1 MSEQTDKSSDG
12 HAFVFSACVR
22 IVLMFD
28 YVCAY
33 LCVCT
38 CLYICLYFMQFVASS
53 HARCPSCGIMG
64 EFVFVWGWMEVY
76 ASRVGGFHTCVF

>member
-12 HAFVFSACVR
+12 HAFVYSACVR

-33 LCVCT
+33 RCVCT
-38 CLYICLYFMQFVASS
+38 S
-53 HARCPSCGIMG
+53 
-64 EFVFVWGWMEVY
+64 VY
-76 ASRVGGFHTCVF
+76 MPLFNAVRGQQS

>member
-12 HAFVFSACVR
+12 HAFVYSACVR

-33 LCVCT
+33 LVRM
-38 CLYICLYFMQFVASS
+38 YM
-53 HARCPSCGIMG
+53 P
-64 EFVFVWGWMEVY
+64 VY
-76 ASRVGGFHTCVF
+76 MPLFNAVRGQQS

>member
-28 YVCAY
+28 YVSAY
-33 LCVCT
+33 FCVCT
-38 CLYICLYFMQFVASS
+38 CLYICLYLMQFVANS
-53 HARCPSCGIMG
+53 HERYPSCGIMG
-64 EFVFVWGWMEVY
+64 EFAFFVAGWRFMPRGL
-76 ASRVGGFHTCVF
+76 ADSSMLS